1 MSHIQIELS
10 DDEDEIIRTYMWLIG
25 EDNKRSGLKKLIKY
39 SKNIKEIGDA
49 IKIRNKMGSKK

>member
-1 MSHIQIELS
+1 MPHIQIELS

-25 EDNKRSGLKKLIKY
+25 EDNKRVGLKKLIKY
-39 SKNIKEIGDA
+39 SKKIKEIGDA